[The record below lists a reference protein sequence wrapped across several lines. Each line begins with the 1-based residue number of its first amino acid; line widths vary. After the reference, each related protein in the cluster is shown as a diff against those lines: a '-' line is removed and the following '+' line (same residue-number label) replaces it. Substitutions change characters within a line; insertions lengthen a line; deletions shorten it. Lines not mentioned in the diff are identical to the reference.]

1 VFYLSKFTGLAPLS
15 LIYTHDKQT
24 RVGVNL
30 KTSVLAVLHTVLTI
44 LGIIGA
50 QCYVLCY
57 FNQFHN
63 EGQRKK
69 NVLLLEFLTDGI
81 AGVTIL
87 AMSVTRI
94 RKEMEKVLYKMY
106 FVDETLYTNSIF

>member
-1 VFYLSKFTGLAPLS
+1 
-15 LIYTHDKQT
+15 
-24 RVGVNL
+24 VGVNL
-30 KTSVLAVLHTVLTI
+30 KTSVLALLHTVLTI

-50 QCYVLCY
+50 QCYVLCC

-63 EGQRKK
+63 EDERKK

-87 AMSVTRI
+87 AISVIII
-94 RKEMEKVLYKMY
+94 RTEMDEILYKIY
-106 FVDETLYTNSIF
+106 LVEETLNTKSDVYIIYVCT